1 MALNKSV
8 LKSNLKAVF
17 SSRPQNDDEA
27 AEKLAE
33 VIFNFVASA
42 TVTTTVS
49 GACETPSGPGTI
61 TGTGT
66 GSLS

>member
-1 MALNKSV
+1 MALNKSI

-17 SSRPQNDDEA
+17 SSRPKSDDEA

-33 VIFNFVASA
+33 VIFNFVKSA
-42 TVTTTVS
+42 TVTTTVI
-49 GACETPSGPGTI
+49 GTCETPSGPGTV